1 MRFVKTLV
9 DHQVFSYSIPDKG
22 IPGRDPRTVSI
33 FIFIKPLIFVSMA
46 VNSSRDKDASVLI
59 ILLVISVM
67 NACPVG
73 LVNNVTIHLEC
84 VLLMMTILIALV
96 NGFSI

>member
-1 MRFVKTLV
+1 
-9 DHQVFSYSIPDKG
+9 
-22 IPGRDPRTVSI
+22 
-33 FIFIKPLIFVSMA
+33 MA

-67 NACPVG
+67 NVCPVG
-73 LVNNVTIHLEC
+73 LVNNATIHLEC
-84 VLLMMTILIALV
+84 VLLMMTMLIALV